1 MNKSMTDD
9 SSMEFDMYEEVR
21 RRLAETFVRE
31 GHAPL
36 RAEKI
41 ALYVVQGIRE
51 MPKLLTAI
59 SAEETD
65 AHHSQKILDTVRGV
79 LDNAAS
85 LDKARNML
93 LGLDRQDDEI

>member
-1 MNKSMTDD
+1 
-9 SSMEFDMYEEVR
+9 MYEEVR
-21 RRLAETFVRE
+21 RRLAETFERE

-65 AHHSQKILDTVRGV
+65 AHASQKILDTVRGV

-93 LGLDRQDDEI
+93 LGLDRQDDEL

>member
-1 MNKSMTDD
+1 
-9 SSMEFDMYEEVR
+9 
-21 RRLAETFVRE
+21 
-31 GHAPL
+31 
-36 RAEKI
+36 
-41 ALYVVQGIRE
+41 

-65 AHHSQKILDTVRGV
+65 AHASQKILDTVRGV

-93 LGLDRQDDEI
+93 LGLDRQDDEL

>member
-1 MNKSMTDD
+1 M
-9 SSMEFDMYEEVR
+9 FEEAR
-21 RRLAETFVRE
+21 HRLAETFVRE

-41 ALYVVQGIRE
+41 ALYIVQGIRE

-59 SAEETD
+59 SAGETEL
-65 AHHSQKILDTVRGV
+65 HRSQQILDTVRGV

-85 LDKARNML
+85 LDKARKML
-93 LGLDRQDDEI
+93 LGLDVKDDEV